1 VDNFKSL
8 KDLEASRNK
17 EYPSRSTSYFIGS
30 NVLNLLGFEKAIMGT
45 TRNRKAEEL
54 HEKFC

>member
-1 VDNFKSL
+1 VGN
-8 KDLEASRNK
+8 
-17 EYPSRSTSYFIGS
+17 

-54 HEKFC
+54 HEIFCEEQVTGDYTEHIKKLN